1 MPRAKK
7 TDAPAATAAKKTTS
21 RKPAAKVELFI
32 EHNGIQASAN
42 DIAKR
47 VKADYAAREGAADI
61 KTLNIYVK
69 PEDNAAYYV
78 VNGDIEGKMEL

>member
-7 TDAPAATAAKKTTS
+7 ADAPAATTAKKTTS

-42 DIAKR
+42 EIAKR

>member
-7 TDAPAATAAKKTTS
+7 ADTPETAKKTT

-32 EHNGIQASAN
+32 EHNGIQASTN
-42 DIAKR
+42 EIAKR
-47 VKADYAAREGAADI
+47 VKAEYSAKEGATDI

>member
-7 TDAPAATAAKKTTS
+7 ADAAVAETAKKTT
-21 RKPAAKVELFI
+21 RKPAAKVELYI

-42 DIAKR
+42 EITKR
-47 VKADYAAREGAADI
+47 VKADYSAKEGAADI